1 MSMMP
6 PPPDPADRDR
16 HGSAADYAH
25 AALRDSILARRLR
38 PGQRMR
44 EVELTEWLGI
54 SRTPVRQ
61 ALARLEIEGLLT
73 LQPRLGLVVA
83 TLDDEA
89 MEELYEIRSVL
100 EAAAAGMAV
109 RHATPRDLDALRDL
123 VAREAALPADPD
135 LRFGHNLEFHAAI
148 YRAAHNRFLV
158 KSLGALNDAI
168 ALLGSTTM
176 AVEGRVDAA
185 LDEHRAL
192 VEAIAARDKARAEA
206 LARDHI
212 DTALNL
218 RRRMARPG

>member
-1 MSMMP
+1 MMP

-25 AALRDSILARRLR
+25 AVLREGILARRFR

-54 SRTPVRQ
+54 SRTPIRQ
-61 ALARLEIEGLLT
+61 ALSRLEIEGLLT
-73 LQPRLGLVVA
+73 LQPRVGLVVA

-89 MEELYEIRSVL
+89 TEELYEIRSVL
-100 EAAAAGMAV
+100 EAAAASLSV

-123 VAREAALPADPD
+123 VAREADLPRDPD
-135 LRFGHNLEFHAAI
+135 IRFAHNFEFHAAI

-168 ALLGSTTM
+168 ALLGATTM
-176 AVEGRVDAA
+176 AAEGRLDAA

-192 VEAIAARDKARAEA
+192 VAAIGDRDAARAEA
-206 LARDHI
+206 LARAHI
-212 DTALNL
+212 ETALTL
-218 RRRMARPG
+218 RRAMKRQG